1 MTLFWN
7 ILQSIITILEIRVC
21 VWMMEC
27 FARPRYRGIK
37 QKIVVWIVSVGV
49 GGAYALHRWTTSYY
63 SRTVILTILAGL
75 CLASVWM
82 FAYHIKTALF
92 VAANYLLID
101 GLLDLVVMSISE
113 IIAQEP
119 DMFFYVDYV
128 NDMYRMIVMIVSKIV
143 LLFLCWIVYKRIDKR
158 VVYHLTGNV
167 IKAVCIS
174 LCVIEYVSIHA
185 LTEILNT
192 ETDITSDFLLRSVFF
207 LIVIFLLLIMSGI
220 IILYYDKKNQ
230 LQQQTLYLQSLDYE
244 NQRMIRLYRER
255 GTLYHDFKNH
265 LFLLDTYVQNGEM
278 DEFREYMDSI
288 KKPFL
293 EKPVAYRTGHN
304 IMDLILNYKISEA
317 DSQNISVRCRIR
329 GYMTYQLSMTDE
341 EVCSLLGNLW
351 DNAIEACQKL
361 EEGERWINFE
371 MRITENKFLMEIT
384 NPCGKILWD
393 EDGRL
398 QTTKTDKG
406 PHGIGVRTIK
416 DITERH
422 GGYFNYVL
430 EDHAFRVE
438 VMIYNE

>member
-27 FARPRYRGIK
+27 FARPRYHGIK
-37 QKIVVWIVSVGV
+37 QKIVVWIVSLGV
-49 GGAYALHRWTTSYY
+49 GGAYALNRWMAAYY
-63 SRTVILTILAGL
+63 SRTVIWTVLGIM
-75 CLASVWM
+75 CLVALWV
-82 FAYHIKTALF
+82 FAYYRGVAVF
-92 VAANYLLID
+92 VAANYLLIG
-101 GLLDLVVMSISE
+101 GLLDLVVMG
-113 IIAQEP
+113 IAELVTQNP
-119 DMFFYVDYV
+119 GLFVYIDYV
-128 NDMYRMIVMIVSKIV
+128 NDRYRMGVMIVSKL
-143 LLFLCWIVYKRIDKR
+143 LLFLICWMIRKR
-158 VVYHLTGNV
+158 VDRTVIYHFTGKGV
-167 IKAVCIS
+167 FVVCLL
-174 LCVIEYVSIHA
+174 LCATEYVGIHT
-185 LTEILNT
+185 LNKILSTNLG
-192 ETDITSDFLLRSVFF
+192 ITKDFLFGSVFY
-207 LIVIFLLLIMSGI
+207 LIIVMLMLVMAGI
-220 IILYYDKKNQ
+220 VILYYDKKDQ
-230 LQQQTLYLQSLDYE
+230 LKQQTLYLQSLDYE

-255 GTLYHDFKNH
+255 ETLYHDFKNH

-293 EKPVAYRTGHN
+293 EKPVAYRTGHT

-317 DSQNISVRCRIR
+317 DSQHISVRCRIR

-398 QTTKTDKG
+398 RTTKTDKG

-416 DITERH
+416 DITECH